1 MQTNRIRDRDLK
13 QTKHLALF
21 AAAKRPQ
28 SRRRNKNMFF
38 DNWAEIIRI
47 LTIGVS
53 AYAALI
59 FLLLA
64 SGKRTLSKW
73 NAFDFIVTIALG
85 STLATVIMSKD
96 VSLVEGVFGL
106 GLLIGLQFIVT
117 WLAVRVKWVK
127 NLIKA
132 EPTMLLDQG
141 QFLPV
146 AMRQQRVS
154 EEEIRAAIRG
164 TGSASIE
171 EIEAVVLETDGSMS
185 VVKKSPNNSRTALKD
200 VT

>member
-21 AAAKRPQ
+21 AAAKRPK
-28 SRRRNKNMFF
+28 SGRRNKNMFF
-38 DNWAEIIRI
+38 DNWVELIRI

-96 VSLVEGVFGL
+96 VSPSAYSSGCNLSSRGL
-106 GLLIGLQFIVT
+106 PCG
-117 WLAVRVKWVK
+117 
-127 NLIKA
+127 
-132 EPTMLLDQG
+132 
-141 QFLPV
+141 
-146 AMRQQRVS
+146 
-154 EEEIRAAIRG
+154 
-164 TGSASIE
+164 
-171 EIEAVVLETDGSMS
+171 
-185 VVKKSPNNSRTALKD
+185 
-200 VT
+200 